1 MAAVCESN
9 SPPKTITAKLALIV
23 MLLVIFAP
31 QGHFQRAADI
41 PEYRFRVY
49 EGNVHD
55 APRGN
60 GWEDVAPARAL
71 GFGLLLGM
79 PQIDGIPWR
88 NFGGRT
94 AALVRS
100 VLRRGFRHVF

>member
-1 MAAVCESN
+1 
-9 SPPKTITAKLALIV
+9 
-23 MLLVIFAP
+23 MLVAP

-49 EGNVHD
+49 EPDVCD

-60 GWEDVAPARAL
+60 GWECVAAARAP
-71 GFGLLLGM
+71 GFGI
-79 PQIDGIPWR
+79 PRRVSRIDGIPVR

-100 VLRRGFRHVF
+100 VLRRGLKMVF